1 MSLHETDAGQPLATR
16 KKTKQIFLGKVPIG
30 GGAPIP
36 VQSMAT
42 TDTRNLDATVAQLRE
57 LQAAGADIVRVAC
70 PDEDAAKNLGALQ
83 RSITI
88 PMVAD
93 IHFNHKLALIAIE
106 QGVQGIRLNPGNIGG
121 AAKVREVAKAAAEHK
136 VPIRVG
142 VNAGSLEK
150 ELLRKYGHATPEA
163 MVESAKFEVGL
174 LEDEGISN
182 IKISLKAS
190 DVPTA
195 VRAYRLAS
203 QTFDYP
209 LHLGI
214 TESGTLFGGT
224 IKSSAGLAILLSEGI
239 GDTLRVSL
247 AADPVEEV
255 KVAIQML
262 KALGI
267 RQGGLTF
274 VACPTCGRCSV
285 NMIPIAERVEKKL
298 HVVQGDVH
306 VAVMGCEV
314 NGPGEAREA
323 DVGIAFG
330 HAGTGLLFRKGKI
343 IKRAKVEE
351 LEGLLIEHA
360 QRIASGEDTLDEP
373 PDENGEKGEPG
384 EAKPI
389 TVAVMDARLHPTAAE
404 VLGNTRF

>member
-1 MSLHETDAGQPLATR
+1 MSLQDTDSGKPLAPR
-16 KKTKQIFLGKVPIG
+16 RKTKQIHMGKVAIG

-42 TDTRNLDATVAQLRE
+42 TDTRNLQGTVDQLRQ
-57 LQAAGADIVRVAC
+57 LQAAGADIVRVAV
-70 PDEDAAKNLGALQ
+70 PDEEAARNLGALQ
-83 RSITI
+83 ASITI
-88 PMVAD
+88 PLVAD
-93 IHFNHKLALIAIE
+93 IHFNHKLALLALE

-121 AAKVREVAKAAAEHK
+121 PQKVREVARLAVERK

-150 ELLRKYGHATPEA
+150 QLLQKYGHATPEA
-163 MVESAKFEVGL
+163 MVESARNEIRL
-174 LEDEGISN
+174 LEDEGFTD

-195 VRAYRLAS
+195 VRAYRLAAE
-203 QTFDYP
+203 TFEYP

-214 TESGTLFGGT
+214 TESGTLTSGS
-224 IKSSAGLAILLSEGI
+224 IKSSAGLGILLADGI
-239 GDTLRVSL
+239 GDTLRISL

-255 KVAIQML
+255 KVGIALL

-285 NMIPIAERVEKKL
+285 EMIPVANRVEKRL
-298 HVVQGDVH
+298 SVIQGDVH

-323 DVGIAFG
+323 DVGIAYG
-330 HAGTGLLFRKGKI
+330 HAGYGLLFKKGKI
-343 IKRAKVEE
+343 VKRLKYDE
-351 LEGLLIEHA
+351 LEVALLDEAQGIARGERGAEAPTSILAEAPLLAPAVAGLHA
-360 QRIASGEDTLDEP
+360 Q
-373 PDENGEKGEPG
+373 
-384 EAKPI
+384 
-389 TVAVMDARLHPTAAE
+389 AAE
-404 VLGNTRF
+404 ILANTRF

>member
-1 MSLHETDAGQPLATR
+1 MSLQDTDSGQPLTPR
-16 KKTKQIFLGKVPIG
+16 RKTKQIHLGKVPIG
-30 GGAPIP
+30 GGAPIT

-42 TDTRNLDATVAQLRE
+42 TDTRNLQATVDQLRQ
-57 LQAAGADIVRVAC
+57 LQAAGADIVRVAV
-70 PDEDAAKNLGALQ
+70 PDEEAARNLGALQ
-83 RSITI
+83 ASITI
-88 PMVAD
+88 PLVAD
-93 IHFNHKLALIAIE
+93 IHFNHKLALLALE

-121 AAKVREVAKAAAEHK
+121 PQKVREVARLAVERQ

-150 ELLRKYGHATPEA
+150 PLLQKYGHATPEA
-163 MVESAKFEVGL
+163 MVESARNEIRL
-174 LEDEGISN
+174 LEDEGFTN

-195 VRAYRLAS
+195 VRAYRLAAE
-203 QTFDYP
+203 TFDYP

-214 TESGTLFGGT
+214 TESGTLTSGS
-224 IKSSAGLAILLSEGI
+224 IKSSAGLGILLADGI

-255 KVAIQML
+255 KVGIALL

-285 NMIPIAERVEKKL
+285 EMIPVANRVEKRL
-298 HVVQGDVH
+298 SVIQGDVH

-323 DVGIAFG
+323 DVGIAYG
-330 HAGTGLLFRKGKI
+330 HAGYGLLFKKGKI
-343 IKRAKVEE
+343 VQRLKYDE
-351 LEGLLIEHA
+351 LEVALLEAAQGIARGDPSTDSAGSIPLETPALAPAMAGLHA
-360 QRIASGEDTLDEP
+360 Q
-373 PDENGEKGEPG
+373 
-384 EAKPI
+384 
-389 TVAVMDARLHPTAAE
+389 AAE
-404 VLGNTRF
+404 ILANTRF

>member
-1 MSLHETDAGQPLATR
+1 MSLQDTDSGKPLSSR
-16 KKTKQIFLGKVPIG
+16 RQTKQIRMGKVVIG
-30 GGAPIP
+30 GGAPIS

-42 TDTRNLDATVAQLRE
+42 TDTRNLQATVDQLRE
-57 LQAAGADIVRVAC
+57 LQAAGADIVRVAV

-83 RSITI
+83 ASITI
-88 PMVAD
+88 PLVAD
-93 IHFNHKLALIAIE
+93 IHFNHKLALLALE

-121 AAKVREVAKAAAEHK
+121 PQKVREVARLAVERK

-150 ELLRKYGHATPEA
+150 PLLQKYGHATPEA
-163 MVESAKFEVGL
+163 MVESAQNEIRL
-174 LEDEGISN
+174 LEDEGFTN

-195 VRAYRLAS
+195 VRAYRLAAE
-203 QTFDYP
+203 TFEYP

-214 TESGTLFGGT
+214 TESGTLTSGS
-224 IKSSAGLAILLSEGI
+224 IKSSAGLGILLSEGI
-239 GDTLRVSL
+239 GDTLRISL

-255 KVAIQML
+255 KVGIALL
-262 KALGI
+262 KALGL

-285 NMIPIAERVEKKL
+285 EMIPVANRVEKRL
-298 HVVQGDVH
+298 SVIQGDVH

-323 DVGIAFG
+323 DVGIAYG
-330 HAGTGLLFRKGKI
+330 HAGYGLLFKKGKI
-343 IKRAKVEE
+343 VKRLAYDE
-351 LEGLLIEHA
+351 LEVALLSEA
-360 QRIASGEDTLDEP
+360 QSIARGEGGGDEP
-373 PDENGEKGEPG
+373 TSPAP
-384 EAKPI
+384 EAAAP
-389 TVAVMDARLHPTAAE
+389 APAARLHAVADE
-404 VLGNTRF
+404 VLANTRF

>member
-1 MSLHETDAGQPLATR
+1 MSLQDTDAGQPLAPR
-16 KKTKQIFLGKVPIG
+16 RKTKQIRLGKVVIG
-30 GGAPIP
+30 GGAPIS

-42 TDTRNLDATVAQLRE
+42 TDTRNLQATTDQLRE
-57 LQAAGADIVRVAC
+57 LQAAGADIVRVAV
-70 PDEDAAKNLGALQ
+70 PDEEAAKNLGALQ
-83 RSITI
+83 ASITI
-88 PMVAD
+88 PLVAD
-93 IHFNHKLALIAIE
+93 IHFNHKLALIALE

-121 AAKVREVAKAAAEHK
+121 PHKVREVARLAVERQ

-150 ELLRKYGHATPEA
+150 QLLQKYGHATPEA
-163 MVESAKFEVGL
+163 MVESAQNEIRL
-174 LEDEGISN
+174 LEDEGFSN

-195 VRAYRLAS
+195 VRAYRLAAD
-203 QTFDYP
+203 TFEYP

-214 TESGTLFGGT
+214 TESGTLTSGS
-224 IKSSAGLAILLSEGI
+224 IKSSAGLGILLAAGI
-239 GDTLRVSL
+239 GDTMRVSL

-255 KVAIQML
+255 KVAIALL

-285 NMIPIAERVEKKL
+285 EMIPVANRVEKRL
-298 HVVQGDVH
+298 SVIQGDVH

-323 DVGIAFG
+323 DVGIAYG
-330 HAGTGLLFRKGKI
+330 HAGYGLLFKKGKI
-343 IKRAKVEE
+343 VKRLKYDE
-351 LEGLLIEHA
+351 LEVAL
-360 QRIASGEDTLDEP
+360 LDEAQGIARGEVRADAP
-373 PDENGEKGEPG
+373 AVSTSVNGGL
-384 EAKPI
+384 AAS
-389 TVAVMDARLHPTAAE
+389 TLALHPEAAE
-404 VLGNTRF
+404 VLANTRF

>member
-1 MSLHETDAGQPLATR
+1 MSLQDTESGQPLAARRKTR
-16 KKTKQIFLGKVPIG
+16 QIRMGKVLIG

-36 VQSMAT
+36 IQSMAT
-42 TDTRNLDATVAQLRE
+42 TDTRNLQATIDQLRE
-57 LQAAGADIVRVAC
+57 LQAAGADIVRVAV
-70 PDEDAAKNLGALQ
+70 PDEAAAQNLGALQ
-83 RSITI
+83 ASISI
-88 PMVAD
+88 PLVAD
-93 IHFNHKLALIAIE
+93 IHFNHKLALLALE

-121 AAKVREVAKAAAEHK
+121 PHKVREVARLAVERQ

-150 ELLRKYGHATPEA
+150 PLLQKYGHATPEA
-163 MVESAKFEVGL
+163 MVESARNEIRL
-174 LEDEGISN
+174 LEDEGFTN

-195 VRAYRLAS
+195 VRAYRLAAA
-203 QTFDYP
+203 TFDYP

-214 TESGTLFGGT
+214 TESGTLTSGS
-224 IKSSAGLAILLSEGI
+224 IKSSAGLGILLADGI

-255 KVAIQML
+255 KVGIALL
-262 KALGI
+262 KALGL

-285 NMIPIAERVEKKL
+285 EMIPVANRVEKRL
-298 HVVQGDVH
+298 SVIQGDVH

-323 DVGIAFG
+323 DVGIAYG
-330 HAGTGLLFRKGKI
+330 HAGYGLLFKKGKI
-343 IKRAKVEE
+343 VKRLKYDE
-351 LEGLLIEHA
+351 LEVAL
-360 QRIASGEDTLDEP
+360 LDEAQGIARGEIRN
-373 PDENGEKGEPG
+373 DEPMPGLGETPH
-384 EAKPI
+384 AVVP
-389 TVAVMDARLHPTAAE
+389 VAGLHPEAAE
-404 VLGNTRF
+404 VLANTRF

>member
-1 MSLHETDAGQPLATR
+1 MSLQDTDSGKPLAPR
-16 KKTKQIFLGKVPIG
+16 RQTKQIHMGKVPIG
-30 GGAPIP
+30 GGAPIS

-42 TDTRNLDATVAQLRE
+42 TDTRNLQATVDQLRE
-57 LQAAGADIVRVAC
+57 LQAAGADIVRVAV

-83 RSITI
+83 ASITV
-88 PMVAD
+88 PLVAD
-93 IHFNHKLALIAIE
+93 IHFNHKLALLALE

-121 AAKVREVAKAAAEHK
+121 PQKVREVARLAVERQ

-150 ELLRKYGHATPEA
+150 PLLQKYGHATPEA
-163 MVESAKFEVGL
+163 MVESAQNEVRL
-174 LEDEGISN
+174 LEDEGFTN

-195 VRAYRLAS
+195 VRAYRLAA
-203 QTFDYP
+203 QTFGYP

-214 TESGTLFGGT
+214 TESGTLSSGS
-224 IKSSAGLAILLSEGI
+224 IKSSAGLGILLSEGI
-239 GDTLRVSL
+239 GDTLRISL

-255 KVAIQML
+255 KVGIALL
-262 KALGI
+262 KSLGL

-285 NMIPIAERVEKKL
+285 EMIPVANRVEKKL
-298 HVVQGDVH
+298 SVIQGDVH

-323 DVGIAFG
+323 DVGIAYG
-330 HAGTGLLFRKGKI
+330 HAGYGLLFKKGKI
-343 IKRAKVEE
+343 VKRLAYDE
-351 LEGLLIEHA
+351 LEVALLNEAQSIARGEGGGDGLN
-360 QRIASGEDTLDEP
+360 SSPVDV
-373 PDENGEKGEPG
+373 PG
-384 EAKPI
+384 PAP
-389 TVAVMDARLHPTAAE
+389 AARLHAVADE
-404 VLGNTRF
+404 VLANTRF